1 MKFKIG
7 DKVIPRKFEDD
18 DYLFLKK
25 MYQFI
30 GTEQTISNYNI
41 ECNKKMYYRLSCG
54 YIWLEDYLDLVES
67 KEPKEIKEKE
77 QFFYVGQEVYSPLFN
92 NEKGIIVSIN
102 HTDEYI
108 NPTDEYPI
116 LVKIDDYDL
125 TFTKEGKHQIKD
137 YFISLFQEPM
147 SINKPLDF
155 FKEGEIVEV
164 SNGLLHTIKAYQVV
178 RIPLF
183 SLFFK
188 KKWNIIRFRKL
199 CKNQKN

>member
-7 DKVIPRKFEDD
+7 DKVIPRFFEDD
-18 DYLFLKK
+18 DYAFLKK

-30 GTEQTISNYNI
+30 GTEQTITSLFFI
-41 ECNKKMYYRLSCG
+41 ENNKKVYYELSCG
-54 YIWLEDYLDLVES
+54 YIWTEESLDLA
-67 KEPKEIKEKE
+67 EPKEIKEKE

-116 LVKIDDYDL
+116 LVKIDDYEL